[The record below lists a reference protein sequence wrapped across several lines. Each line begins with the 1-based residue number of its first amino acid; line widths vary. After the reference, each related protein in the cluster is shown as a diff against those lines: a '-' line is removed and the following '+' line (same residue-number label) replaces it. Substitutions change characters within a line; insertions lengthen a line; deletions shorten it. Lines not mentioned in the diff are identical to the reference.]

1 MDWSDLAKQVIG
13 LGAPILG
20 TALGGPLG
28 GAAGKILAEALG
40 AAEATPAAINE
51 VLTKA
56 QTDSTAAAEAASAA
70 HAAEDNW
77 LAALADAGKAQVGE
91 VGQTMR
97 AEIASND
104 PLQRWW
110 RPFYA
115 LELTLFECPAFA
127 VVLGR
132 GLWDGK
138 PQIIEGLATLSGLI
152 MTYMAARFAVLG
164 VYVTGR
170 SKEKKAALS
179 GEAVPSLVGEV
190 VKAISKRR

>member
-1 MDWSDLAKQVIG
+1 MDWSDVAKQVIG

-40 AAEATPAAINE
+40 AADAAPSAIND

-56 QTDSTAAAEAASAA
+56 QAEPGALAEAASAA
-70 HAAEDNW
+70 RAAEDNW
-77 LAALADAGKAQVGE
+77 LAALAEVGKAQVAE

-97 AEIASND
+97 TEAVSGD

-110 RPFYA
+110 RPLYA
-115 LELTLFECPAFA
+115 LELTLVECPAFA
-127 VVLGR
+127 VVLGH

-138 PQIIEGLATLSGLI
+138 AQIIEGLATLSGLI
-152 MTYMAARFAVLG
+152 MTYMAARFGVLG
-164 VYVTGR
+164 IYVNSRGR
-170 SKEKKAALS
+170 EKEAAIT
-179 GEAVPSLVGEV
+179 GEAVPSIVGGV
-190 VKAISKRR
+190 MKALSKRK